1 MSLVKTLA
9 KSEKIDA
16 RYQYSMQNWPEDM
29 PEDEIT
35 IRALFRAAARP
46 ELEGVQIQSAI
57 GNIFTARTSLRGLE
71 RLVKDQKVYSIEC
84 GLIPAQP

>member
-1 MSLVKTLA
+1 MSLAKTLA

-16 RYQYSMQNWPEDM
+16 RYQYSMEQWPENL

-35 IRALFRAAARP
+35 IQALFRAAARP
-46 ELEGVQIQSAI
+46 DLEGVKIQSAI

-71 RLVKDQKVYSIEC
+71 RLIKDNKVYSIEC